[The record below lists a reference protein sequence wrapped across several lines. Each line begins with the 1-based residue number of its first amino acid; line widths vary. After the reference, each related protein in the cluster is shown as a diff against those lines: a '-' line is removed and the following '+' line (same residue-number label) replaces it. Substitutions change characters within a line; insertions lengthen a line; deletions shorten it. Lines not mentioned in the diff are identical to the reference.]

1 MRRADDHARRSERST
16 ATTTVA
22 IRSDRSTHPIAAL
35 RRGLPDRAAA
45 TSLALFPG
53 EIPMRALHNA
63 LALVLIGSAA
73 TASAAALE
81 KAATPADVGTFVQR
95 MNADYKARYIEP
107 NAAEWVAETYITDDT
122 QMLTARANERW
133 LQWLS
138 AEIDASRAYENVA
151 GTDARDARALALLK
165 LQTAMPAPKDPAH
178 LTELTTLA
186 SKLTAAYGAGKY
198 CKDPADASTCRNL
211 DELSK
216 VLADDRDWDHDL
228 DAWAGW
234 HRVGR
239 GMLKDYQRFTE
250 LLNEGARDLGY
261 DNVGTMWRAGY
272 DMSPDE
278 FAKTTD
284 KLWSQVEPLY
294 SELQCYARGKLA
306 GKYGDRMPKDG
317 TIPAHVTGNMWAQ
330 SWENIYPLLEPYP
343 GVGNLDVN
351 SRLAAERQ
359 SILAAKRNAFKGAPA
374 ALDLA
379 KLEREADLESAKKMV
394 RRAEDFYTSIG
405 FPALPSSFYEKSML
419 LRPRDRDALCHASAW
434 PMDMGDDVRIK
445 MCIQPTE
452 EDQYT
457 IYHEMGHIYYYLAYK
472 NQWPIFQG
480 GANDGFHEAIG
491 DTIRLNITPAYLSRI
506 GLAGAASRDEKA
518 AINAEMKLALEKVAF
533 LPFGLLIDK
542 WRWGVFDGSI
552 APGQYNEAWW
562 QLRRKYQGVSSPV
575 APTPADFDPGA
586 KNHVPTN
593 VPYMR
598 YFLADILQFQFYR
611 ALCDAAG
618 HKGPLH
624 QCSIYGNKEAGAKFW
639 KMLGEGASQPWQKTL
654 KELTGKDE
662 MDASAIIDYFA
673 PLDAWLKEQN
683 KGKTCGW

>member
-1 MRRADDHARRSERST
+1 MRVFRAVTSA
-16 ATTTVA
+16 A
-22 IRSDRSTHPIAAL
+22 IAAL
-35 RRGLPDRAAA
+35 TIPLLTAAA
-45 TSLALFPG
+45 TKDTTKSP
-53 EIPMRALHNA
+53 
-63 LALVLIGSAA
+63 
-73 TASAAALE
+73 
-81 KAATPADVGTFVQR
+81 TPADVRAFVAD
-95 MNADYKARYIEP
+95 MNTEYKARYIEP

-122 QMLTARANERW
+122 QALTARANERW

-138 AEIDASRAYENVA
+138 DEIDRSRPYEKVA
-151 GTDARDARALALLK
+151 GTDAKDARALMLLK
-165 LQTAMPAPKDPAH
+165 LQTAMPAPKDPKH
-178 LTELTTLA
+178 LTELTTLG
-186 SKLTAAYGAGKY
+186 SKLTAAYGSGKY
-198 CKDPADASTCRNL
+198 CKDPNDASTCRNL

-216 VLADDRDWDHDL
+216 VLADDRDWDRDL

-234 HRVGR
+234 HHVGR
-239 GMLKDYQRFTE
+239 GMLKDYQRFAE

-272 DMSPDE
+272 DMSPEE
-278 FAKTTD
+278 FTKTTD
-284 KLWSQVEPLY
+284 RLWSQVQPLY
-294 SELQCYARGKLA
+294 SELQCYTRNKLA
-306 GKYGDRMPKDG
+306 ERYGERMPKDG
-317 TIPAHVTGNMWAQ
+317 TIPAHITGNMWAQ
-330 SWENIYPLLEPYP
+330 SWENLYPILEPYA

-351 SRLAAERQ
+351 QHLEAQRKTALDEAR
-359 SILAAKRNAFKGAPA
+359 RNFKGTPTP
-374 ALDLA
+374 LDLA
-379 KLEREADLESAKKMV
+379 RLEHDADLRSAETMV
-394 RRAEDFYTSIG
+394 RRSEDFYKSIG
-405 FPALPSSFYEKSML
+405 FPPLPKSFYEKSML

-434 PMDMGDDVRIK
+434 PMNMGEDVRIK

-472 NQWPIFQG
+472 DQWPIFQG

-491 DTIRLNITPAYLSRI
+491 DTIRLNITPAYLAEI
-506 GLAGAASRDEKA
+506 GLAGKAGSDEKA
-518 AINAEMKLALEKVAF
+518 ALNSQMKLALEKVAF

-552 APGQYNEAWW
+552 APDKYNEAWW
-562 QLRRKYQGVSSPV
+562 QLRRKYQGLSSPI
-575 APTPADFDPGA
+575 AATPADFDPGA

-611 ALCDAAG
+611 ALCAAAG
-618 HKGPLH
+618 HEGPLY
-624 QCSIYGNKEAGAKFW
+624 QCSIYGNKEAGAKYW
-639 KMLGEGASQPWQKTL
+639 KMLGEGASQPWQTTL

-662 MDASAIIDYFA
+662 LDASAIIDYFA

>member
-1 MRRADDHARRSERST
+1 MR
-16 ATTTVA
+16 A
-22 IRSDRSTHPIAAL
+22 IPMAL
-35 RRGLPDRAAA
+35 SASILAAA
-45 TSLALFPG
+45 AMPL
-53 EIPMRALHNA
+53 
-63 LALVLIGSAA
+63 
-73 TASAAALE
+73 AAAPANE
-81 KAATPADVGTFVQR
+81 KKPPTAADVHAFVGA
-95 MNADYKARYIEP
+95 MNAEYKERYIEP

-122 QMLTARANERW
+122 EMLTARANERW
-133 LQWLS
+133 LSWLS
-138 AEIDASRAYENVA
+138 AEIDKAAPYVDIP
-151 GTDARDARALALLK
+151 GTDAEDARALHLLK

-178 LTELTTLA
+178 LTEMTTLG
-186 SKLTAAYGAGKY
+186 SKLTAAYGSGKY
-198 CKDPADASTCRNL
+198 CKDPSDPASCRTL
-211 DELSK
+211 DDLSK
-216 VLADDRDWDHDL
+216 LMAEDRDWDHDL

-239 GMLKDYQRFTE
+239 GMLKDYQRFVE

-284 KLWSQVEPLY
+284 KLWSEVEPLY
-294 SELQCYARGKLA
+294 GDLQCYARGRLA
-306 GKYGDRMPKDG
+306 AKYGDRMPKDG

-330 SWENIYPLLEPYP
+330 SWENIFPLLEPYP
-343 GVGNLDVN
+343 GAGSLDVN
-351 SRLAAERQ
+351 QRLESQR
-359 SILAAKRNAFKGAPA
+359 KA
-374 ALDLA
+374 ALDEARKNFKGTPSPLDLA
-379 KLEREADLESAKKMV
+379 RLEREADLRSAETMV
-394 RRAEDFYTSIG
+394 RRSEDFYTSIG
-405 FPALPSSFYEKSML
+405 FPALPASFYAKSML

-434 PMDMGDDVRIK
+434 PMDMGEDVRIK
-445 MCIQPTE
+445 MCIRPSE

-472 NQWPIFQG
+472 DQWPIFQS

-491 DTIRLNITPAYLSRI
+491 DTIRLNITPGYLAAI
-506 GLAGAASRDEKA
+506 GLAGKSGADEKA
-518 AINAEMKLALEKVAF
+518 ALNAQMKLALEKVAF

-552 APGQYNEAWW
+552 PPDKYNEAWW
-562 QLRRKYQGVSSPV
+562 QLRKKYQGLSSPV
-575 APTPADFDPGA
+575 AATPADFDPGA

-611 ALCDAAG
+611 SLCAAAG
-618 HKGPLH
+618 HQGPLS
-624 QCSIYGNKEAGAKFW
+624 QCSIYGNREAGAKFW
-639 KMLGEGASQPWQKTL
+639 KMLGEGASQPWQATL

-683 KGKTCGW
+683 KGKTCGWQ